1 MLLPVSPSN
10 EQELLLP
17 AMNAGL
23 ADPEQRLI
31 EKRVLRGAPGG
42 FEKKFGAALAE
53 QPGGAVDQISIL
65 ALDANI

>member
-23 ADPEQRLI
+23 ADLE
-31 EKRVLRGAPGG
+31 RVLRGAPGG